1 MSAPPSA
8 TYRLQFHHGF
18 TFDDAG
24 CILNYLKELG
34 ISDIYASPIFQAR
47 SGSTH
52 GYDVV
57 DPSRINPQLGGE
69 ERFAGLASQR
79 VKHRLGWIQDLVPN
93 HMAFHPENR
102 RLMDVFE
109 KGRYSPY
116 FRYFDIDWD
125 HPYPGLHGRLQTPF
139 LGKRYG
145 EVLEDK
151 ELSLIYDDG
160 RLFLQYFDLRFP
172 LKIESFSRICTYN
185 QDRLRNEMGEENR
198 DYLALSRILQR
209 LDSHNGSVS
218 NRGMAESLNEL
229 GDSIRHLYERNPHI
243 RAHIERNLSRINQGS
258 LYPVPFQALD
268 EILKGQV
275 FRLSYW
281 KTAMEEINYRR
292 FFNINDLISLRI
304 EDPAVYKDTHSLVED
319 YIKRGYFSGLR
330 IDHIDGLYDPARY
343 LRRLR
348 RMAGNRYILVE
359 KILAEGES
367 LPESFPVAGTTG
379 YDWLN
384 QINRTFCR
392 EDPKG
397 HWIRL
402 YARFTGMNTPYAEI
416 AADKKRLIIG
426 KNMAGD
432 IDNLARMVKK
442 IADDHRK
449 GRDFTMYGLKRALV
463 EILARFPVYRT
474 YHSPD
479 SIRESDRETIE
490 TAVMNAS
497 RHIPEM
503 EQECSFV
510 GQCLLMQWDELWDAE
525 IRRTGE
531 KFALK
536 FQQYSGPVMAKGFED
551 TLLYV
556 YHPLLS
562 LNEVGGDPY
571 HFGWD
576 MQSFHNWN
584 RDRQKHNCQSLNAT
598 ATHDNKRGE
607 DVRARINVLSEM
619 PKEWERK
626 IRYWHKLN
634 YKYKTKLK
642 DRSAPDDNDEYLLYQ
657 TLIGT
662 YPFETD
668 RLSQYHERIKAYLVK
683 AVREAKVHTAWLRP
697 DLDYEQA
704 FTRFFTH
711 IMRPGSEFMRDFLP
725 FQQRIAD
732 YGIIN
737 SLSQVLLKM
746 TLPGVPD
753 FYQGCEL
760 WDFSLVDP
768 DNRRPVD
775 FEYRR
780 SILQHM
786 KKEDG
791 QRRYRECLWKESEKG
806 WIKLYLI
813 WKTLEIRRKFK
824 HVFDEGEYLPL
835 RVAGRQK
842 NSIIAFLRKH
852 ESCWIMA
859 AVPRLLTGF
868 MQESLTPAQAE
879 WGDTSILLHP
889 EAPESWT
896 NVMTDGME
904 RFNGRI
910 PAAVIF
916 KSFPVGLFHNA

>member
-1 MSAPPSA
+1 MSGPPSA
-8 TYRLQFHHGF
+8 TYRLQFHTGF

-24 CILNYLKELG
+24 RILNYLKELG

-57 DPSRINPQLGGE
+57 DPSKINPQLGGE
-69 ERFAGLASQR
+69 ERFASLVSQLR
-79 VKHRLGWIQDLVPN
+79 KHQMGWIQDIVPN

-109 KGRYSPY
+109 KGCYSPY

-125 HPYPGLHGRLQTPF
+125 HPYPGLTGRLLAPF

-151 ELSLIYDDG
+151 ELSLLYTEG
-160 RLFLQYFDLRFP
+160 RLFVQYFDLRFP
-172 LKIESFSRICTYN
+172 LKIESFSRICMYN
-185 QDRLRNEMGEENR
+185 QDRLRNEMGGQNR
-198 DYLALSRILQR
+198 DFLALSRILKR
-209 LDSHNGSVS
+209 LDFCNESGSQ
-218 NRGMAESLNEL
+218 RRMTETLNEL
-229 GDSIRHLYERNPHI
+229 CDSIRHLYDRNPHI
-243 RAHIERNLSRINQGS
+243 RAHVDRNLSSINQGS
-258 LYPVPFQALD
+258 QYPVPFQALD
-268 EILKGQV
+268 EILNGQV

-304 EDPAVYKDTHSLVED
+304 EDPSVYKDTHSLVED
-319 YIKRGYFSGLR
+319 YIKKGYFSGLR

-348 RMAGNRYILVE
+348 RMAGDRYILVE
-359 KILAEGES
+359 KILTEGES

-384 QINRTFCR
+384 RINRVFCC

-397 HWIRL
+397 LWVRL
-402 YARFTGMNTPYAEI
+402 YARFTGMAAPYAEI

-432 IDNLARMVKK
+432 IDNLARMAKE
-442 IADDHRK
+442 IADHHRK
-449 GRDFTMYGLKRALV
+449 GRDFTMYGLKRVLV

-474 YHSPD
+474 YHSLD
-479 SIRESDRETIE
+479 SISESDREVIQK
-490 TAVMNAS
+490 AVMNTC
-497 RHIPEM
+497 RFIPEM
-503 EQECSFV
+503 EQESSFI
-510 GQCLLMQWDELWDAE
+510 GQCLLMQWDDLWDAE
-525 IRRTGE
+525 IKRTGE

-562 LNEVGGDPY
+562 LNEVGGDPH

-576 MQSFHNWN
+576 IQSFHNWN
-584 RDRQKHNCQSLNAT
+584 RVRQNHNCRSLNAT

-619 PKEWERK
+619 PKEWEHK
-626 IRYWHKLN
+626 IRCWHKIN
-634 YKYKTKLK
+634 FKYKTKLK
-642 DRSAPDDNDEYLLYQ
+642 GSFAPDDNDEYLLYQ

-662 YPFETD
+662 YPFETEQ
-668 RLSQYHERIKAYLVK
+668 LNQYHERIKAYLVK

-704 FTRFFTH
+704 FVRFFTH
-711 IMRPGSEFMRDFLP
+711 IMFSGSEFMRDFLP
-725 FQQRIAD
+725 FQQRIAG
-732 YGIIN
+732 YGVMN

-780 SILQHM
+780 SILKHL
-786 KKEDG
+786 KKEAG
-791 QRRYRECLWKESEKG
+791 RRGYLESLWAERDKG

-824 HVFDEGEYLPL
+824 RVFNEGEYLPL

-842 NSIIAFLRKH
+842 NSIIAFMRKH
-852 ESCWIMA
+852 ESRWIMA
-859 AVPRLLTGF
+859 AAPRLLTGF
-868 MQESLTPAQAE
+868 MHESLTPAHAE
-879 WGDTSILLHP
+879 WGDTAIFLDS
-889 EAPESWT
+889 EAPESWM
-896 NVMTDGME
+896 NVMTAGME
-904 RFNGRI
+904 GFNGCI
-910 PAAVIF
+910 PAAVMF
-916 KSFPVGLFHNA
+916 KSFPVGLFYNV